1 MAVGRGGTRPPHL
14 DEEAS
19 VAMSNTPGP
28 GPDPYGEGVPLEE
41 QSPPEPLGV
50 RLSLAPTALRDLA
63 DHWGLVLAYGV
74 VTLGLGVVLAAW
86 PGETLLVCAV
96 LIAIQLIFS
105 GAVRVVMA
113 IAMGSAETGMRV
125 LMGLTGA
132 LSLLVGLL
140 CLRDPVQTVVV
151 IGILL
156 GAWWLISGVVDI
168 IGAFLSPVPGRRG
181 WDVVMG
187 VVSILAGGFLLID
200 PRLSLGV
207 LVVVICVWL
216 FAIGLLAVATA
227 LRLRSVQRSGHGP
240 AGAPA
245 VPPAP
250 AV

>member
-1 MAVGRGGTRPPHL
+1 MAVGHGGTRPPHL

-19 VAMSNTPGP
+19 VAMSNNS
-28 GPDPYGEGVPLEE
+28 EGAPLDEVAADAV
-41 QSPPEPLGV
+41 QV
-50 RLSLAPTALRDLA
+50 RLPMVPDGLSDLA
-63 DHWGLVLAYGV
+63 EHWGLVLTYGV
-74 VTLGLGVVLAAW
+74 LTLALGVILAVW
-86 PGETLLVCAV
+86 PGETLVVCAV
-96 LIAIQLIFS
+96 LIAIQFILS
-105 GAVRVVMA
+105 GAMRIVMA
-113 IAMGSAETGMRV
+113 IARRSIETGMRV

-132 LSLLVGLL
+132 FSLLVGLL
-140 CLRDPVQTVVV
+140 CLRDPVQTVLV

-168 IGAFLSPVPGRRG
+168 VGAFLSPVHERRG
-181 WDVVMG
+181 WDVLVG

-227 LRLRSVQRSGHGP
+227 LRLRSVQRSGRGS
-240 AGAPA
+240 AAATA

-250 AV
+250 AM